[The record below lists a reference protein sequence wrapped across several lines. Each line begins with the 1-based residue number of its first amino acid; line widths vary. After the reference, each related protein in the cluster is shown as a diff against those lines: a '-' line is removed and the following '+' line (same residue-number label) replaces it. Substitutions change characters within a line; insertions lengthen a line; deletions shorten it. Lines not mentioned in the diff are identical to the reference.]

1 MIQFH
6 RNRAPLL
13 FSLLALLSL
22 IWLTGCTSTGQRQMT
37 DSFLPPA
44 PTPADQ
50 AADAIQNLPTVTP
63 NFYSRE
69 APRVFERELVADPK
83 KEALEALL
91 KRSQDDFDAGKR
103 FYLQGDMDAA
113 RTQFNSAVD
122 VLLAAPA
129 DIQDRGKLESKLD
142 ALVDQIYRY
151 DLDGFGSGETQDA
164 VVYERPPMD
173 GMLEMT
179 FPTDPALKPKVKEE
193 IQATVSQLPLEEND
207 AVLGFIH
214 YFSSDRGHKTLV
226 AGLRRAGQY
235 APLIHKVLAQE
246 GIPQELIYLAQ
257 IESGFYPRAVSN
269 KKCVGL
275 WQFGAASGR
284 EYGLNQT
291 AFTDDR
297 LDPEKATRAA
307 AKHLKDLYNH
317 FGDWYL
323 AMAAYDCGPACID
336 RAVQRTGF
344 ADFWQL
350 RDRNVLVKETM
361 NYVPVVLAVT
371 IMAKNPKDY
380 GLEDLQPDQPI
391 EYDTLRLTAAT
402 NLSLISDASN
412 RPVADLRDLNPSLLR
427 TIAPA
432 GFDLRVPKGTLSEI
446 ASALQAVPAAY
457 RASWRMHRIE
467 PGETLAAIAKHFHT
481 GTKSILAANQSLSA
495 SLAPGD
501 VLVIPAAFHP
511 EHAARVKRGRRTAVV
526 STRHAK
532 KTSRRYV
539 AASHVTANHKSGSR
553 RTVHHTARGT
563 VHARGSYRVASLSAR
578 QRGASE

>member
-1 MIQFH
+1 M
-6 RNRAPLL
+6 
-13 FSLLALLSL
+13 
-22 IWLTGCTSTGQRQMT
+22 GQRQMT

-44 PTPADQ
+44 PTPPDQ
-50 AADAIQNLPTVTP
+50 AADAVEKLPAVTP
-63 NFYSRE
+63 SFYSRE
-69 APRVFERELVADPK
+69 TPRVFERELVVDPK
-83 KEALEALL
+83 KEALDSLL

-113 RTQFNSAVD
+113 RTQFNNAVD
-122 VLLAAPA
+122 VLLTAPG
-129 DIQDRGKLESKLD
+129 DIQDRGRLESKLD
-142 ALVDQIYRY
+142 ELVDKIYRY

-164 VVYERPPMD
+164 VVYERPPLD

-179 FPTDPALKPKVKEE
+179 FPTDPKLKPKVKEE

-235 APLIHKVLAQE
+235 APLIRRILAKE
-246 GIPQELIYLAQ
+246 GVPQELIYLAQ

-380 GLEDLQPDQPI
+380 GLEDVQPDPPV
-391 EYDTLRLTAAT
+391 EYDTMRLTAAT
-402 NLSLISDASN
+402 NLNLISDASD
-412 RPVADLRDLNPSLLR
+412 RPVSDLRDLNPSLLR

-432 GFDLRVPKGTLSEI
+432 GFDLRVPKGTLPQI
-446 ASALQAVPAAY
+446 ASALEAVPAAY

-481 GTKSILAANQSLSA
+481 GTKSILAANQSLTA
-495 SLAPGD
+495 SLEPGD
-501 VLVIPAAFHP
+501 VLVIPAAYKP
-511 EHAARVKRGRRTAVV
+511 ERTAQARHGRRSVASARHTKKAAR
-526 STRHAK
+526 H
-532 KTSRRYV
+532 YV
-539 AASHVTANHKSGSR
+539 ASNHVAANHKSRSR
-553 RTVHHTARGT
+553 HALHHTARNT
-563 VHARGSYRVASLSAR
+563 VHARGPYRIASTGTHRS
-578 QRGASE
+578 GGNE

>member
-1 MIQFH
+1 
-6 RNRAPLL
+6 
-13 FSLLALLSL
+13 
-22 IWLTGCTSTGQRQMT
+22 MT
-37 DSFLPPA
+37 NSFLPPA

-50 AADAIQNLPTVTP
+50 AADSVEKLPAVTP
-63 NFYSRE
+63 SFYSRE
-69 APRVFERELVADPK
+69 APQVFERELVTDPK
-83 KEALEALL
+83 KEALDSLL

-103 FYLQGDMDAA
+103 FYLQGEMDAA

-122 VLLAAPA
+122 VLLTAPG

-142 ALVDQIYRY
+142 ELVDKIYRY

-164 VVYERPPMD
+164 VVYERPPLD

-179 FPTDPALKPKVKEE
+179 FPTDPKLKPKVKEE

-214 YFSSDRGHKTLV
+214 YFSSERGHKTLV
-226 AGLRRAGQY
+226 AGLRRAGLY
-235 APLIHKVLAQE
+235 SPMIHRILAQE
-246 GIPQELIYLAQ
+246 GVPQELIYLAQ
-257 IESGFYPRAVSN
+257 IESGFYTRAVSN
-269 KKCVGL
+269 KSCVGL
-275 WQFGAASGR
+275 WQFGAARGR

-323 AMAAYDCGPACID
+323 AMAAYDCGPGCID

-344 ADFWQL
+344 ADFWEL
-350 RDRNVLVKETM
+350 RSRNVLVKETM

-380 GLEDLQPDQPI
+380 GLEDVQPDSPI
-391 EYDTLRLTAAT
+391 EYDTMRLTAAT
-402 NLSLISDASN
+402 NLNLISDGSD
-412 RPVADLRDLNPSLLR
+412 RPVSDLRDLNPSLLR

-432 GFDLRVPKGTLSEI
+432 GFDLRVPKGTLPQI
-446 ASALQAVPAAY
+446 ASALEAVPAAY

-481 GTKSILAANQSLSA
+481 GAGSILAANRSLSA
-495 SLAPGD
+495 SLEPGD
-501 VLVIPAAFHP
+501 VLVIPAAYKP
-511 EHAARVKRGRRTAVV
+511 ERTARVHHGRRSV
-526 STRHAK
+526 SASARHSKKATRHYVAANHAGANH
-532 KTSRRYV
+532 V
-539 AASHVTANHKSGSR
+539 AASHKSRSRHTINHTPRHTARN
-553 RTVHHTARGT
+553 TVHHAQ
-563 VHARGSYRVASLSAR
+563 GSYRVASVGTHHSSR
-578 QRGASE
+578 DE